1 MKKSCSATKV
11 KLRNFLTNICY
22 NCLEN
27 IGFDNALLIIDCF
40 TYILFN
46 LNPFFLE
53 QKFDNEYNRE
63 RVRMLWTYLVPKE
76 FYIFICKN
84 DSFIVLNK
92 LSLKYQNASKVIN
105 DFIVEN
111 NKHFLRLKEYFKKEM
126 L

>member
-1 MKKSCSATKV
+1 MKKSCSTTKV

-27 IGFDNALLIIDCF
+27 IGFDNTLLIIDCF

-53 QKFDNEYNRE
+53 QKFDNEYDRE

-111 NKHFLRLKEYFKKEM
+111 NKQFLRLKEYFKKEM